1 MVPDIR
7 TVIQALHDH
16 PARVALVIT
25 GAGSRALAWLLGVAG
40 ASRTVLEAVVPY
52 SYAALSAYLGWEPE
66 RVVTA
71 QAART
76 LAAVAYARARGYA
89 PSAEPL
95 IGVSCTATIATDRP
109 KRGAHRC
116 HIGVWDGKAAT
127 IHSLVLRK
135 GLRDRDGEEEIVSRL
150 LIHALAAACGLEVAI
165 PLELAEGESVVTTH
179 EAINDPLARLFEGS
193 VGKLTYYGADV
204 FVADE
209 PLRGAILPGSFNPL
223 HEGHIRLA
231 QVAEARLGQRVI
243 FEISV
248 HNVDKPSLTR
258 EQVMV
263 RVRQFAEGP
272 RRVVL
277 TGEPL
282 YAGKAALFPG
292 CTFVI
297 GYDTAQRLIDP
308 AYYGGDPQQ
317 MLAAL
322 GTVRAAGCRFL
333 VAGRQWGGMF
343 RTLAD
348 LPLPAGYEDLFEG
361 LPEEVLHVDLS
372 STELRARG
380 L

>member
-1 MVPDIR
+1 MDQALR
-7 TVIQALHDH
+7 TAIQALHDS
-16 PARVALVIT
+16 PTRVALAIT

-52 SYAALSAYLGWEPE
+52 SHAALSAYLGWEPE
-66 RVVTA
+66 HAVTT
-71 QAART
+71 QAARS
-76 LAAVAYARARGYA
+76 LAAAAYARARCYA
-89 PSAEPL
+89 LPQGPL
-95 IGVSCTATIATDRP
+95 IGVGCTATIATDRP

-116 HIGVWDGKAAT
+116 HIGVWDGETAT
-127 IHSLVLRK
+127 VHSLELRK
-135 GLRDRDGEEEIVSRL
+135 GLRDRDAEEEVVSRL
-150 LIHALAAACGLEVAI
+150 LIHALAAACGLGVDI
-165 PLELAEGESVVTTH
+165 PLGLAEGEAVATTH
-179 EAINDPLARLFEGS
+179 EAIGDPLGRLFEGA
-193 VGKLTYYGADV
+193 VGKLTCYGADV
-204 FVADE
+204 LVADE

-231 QVAEARLGQRVI
+231 QVAEAHLGQRVI

-258 EQVMV
+258 EQAMA
-263 RVRQFAEGP
+263 RLRQFAEEP

-292 CTFVI
+292 CVFVI

-308 AYYGGDPQQ
+308 TYYGGDVQQ

-322 GTVRAAGCRFL
+322 EAIRAADCRFL
-333 VAGRQWGGMF
+333 VAGREVGGVF
-343 RTLAD
+343 HTLAD
-348 LPLPAGYEDLFEG
+348 LSLPTGYEDLFEG
-361 LPEEVLHVDLS
+361 LPEEAFHVDLS